1 MIKKTFFFG
10 NPASLRVK
18 NNQLLIKRKDKEDRN
33 VPIEDIGFLIIDH
46 YGVTISHGALGA
58 LLENNASIITT
69 NEKHMPEGMFLP
81 LAGNSEQNE
90 RFRYQLN
97 ASEPLKKQLW
107 KQTVKAKIQNQ
118 SGLLKQFG
126 LEYEF
131 LNKTYKKV
139 LSGDSGNHESQAARY
154 YWGVLFDLFL
164 FKRYRYGKPPN
175 NLLNYGYAILR
186 AVIARALAGSGLL
199 PGLGIHHRNRY
210 NAYPL
215 ADDIMEPY
223 RPYVDEIVWNL
234 AMNEYDISELTADI
248 KRELLEIPNIPVK
261 LNEQPL
267 SLMLAASRTTAS
279 LHRCFSGDSRKL
291 IYPSI

>member
-1 MIKKTFFFG
+1 M
-10 NPASLRVK
+10 
-18 NNQLLIKRKDKEDRN
+18 
-33 VPIEDIGFLIIDH
+33 
-46 YGVTISHGALGA
+46 
-58 LLENNASIITT
+58 ENNASVITT
-69 NEKHMPEGMFLP
+69 NEKHMPEGLFLS

-107 KQTVKAKIQNQ
+107 KQTVIAKIQNQ
-118 SGLLKQFG
+118 SGLLKQLG
-126 LEYEF
+126 IEHEYMH
-131 LNKTYKKV
+131 KTSKKV
-139 LSGDSGNHESQAARY
+139 LSGDSGNLEAQAARY
-154 YWGVLFDLFL
+154 YWKVLFDPFL

-186 AVIARALAGSGLL
+186 AVIARALSGSGLL
-199 PGLGIHHRNRY
+199 PGVGIHHKNRY

-234 AMNEYDISELTADI
+234 AMNEYDISELSSGI
-248 KRELLEIPNIPVK
+248 KRELLEIPNLPVM
-261 LNEQPL
+261 LDEQPL

-291 IYPSI
+291 LYPII